1 MSLFDRVK
9 SKIKEDLIIE
19 MNKTGDD
26 DPWDDDKDDK
36 NNNNNNNNKE
46 NKKIPPNKKKK
57 FKRTPYS
64 QKAADAA
71 SKEARSLSSQI
82 DQSEKEFINRRKN
95 LQKNKASLEN
105 TFKQT
110 YKPPSKDKA
119 KEIMNKSV
127 VNQADAGKRAK
138 TFRQSFGTPT
148 GADPKTGKPTYAPSY
163 TVDAKGN
170 KKLGP
175 DIGAGDNMELPK
187 NRGKVPTDK
196 AYEKISKKLGEREAA
211 KKVYLNQ
218 NTKRASNKGMKE
230 FIRKSQQMSSGSNVP
245 LDDKQIEKI
254 YKKQKSETARKINQK
269 YGGQRVNLQGTNKF
283 KKIKNIL
290 KNKNIGKKAGA
301 VKKFLKPV
309 YKAAMKN
316 KRASLVIGGIG
327 AAATYMGGDALRRKL
342 RGDIGS
348 VKDFTKTAPIV
359 NKSTGKE
366 VRYSY
371 GGTNNT
377 LPKFKNNLARDK
389 YFTSKLK
396 SGQFKVKS
404 K

>member
-26 DPWDDDKDDK
+26 DPWDDGDK
-36 NNNNNNNNKE
+36 NNKNNK
-46 NKKIPPNKKKK
+46 NNKKKK
-57 FKRTPYS
+57 YNNKKPKFTSGSFDPAN
-64 QKAADAA
+64 Q
-71 SKEARSLSSQI
+71 
-82 DQSEKEFINRRKN
+82 EKQFVDNERKKN
-95 LQKNKASLEN
+95 LKKNKDSLEN
-105 TFKQT
+105 TFKKNTKPDLTGLKSSDIKLDQLKDEERVRKQYYSNPTMGGGGEVTGTPQDQT
-110 YKPPSKDKA
+110 YKAPSKDKA

-187 NRGKVPTDK
+187 GKGNKVPTDK
-196 AYEKISKKLGEREAA
+196 AYEKISKKLGEREAG

-218 NTKRASNKGMKE
+218 NTKRASDKGIKQ

-245 LDDKQIEKI
+245 VDDKQIEKI
-254 YKKQKSETARKINQK
+254 YKKEKSEITRKINQK

-283 KKIKNIL
+283 KRIKNIL

-309 YKAAMKN
+309 VKAAIKN
-316 KRASLVIGGIG
+316 PRAALVIGGLG
-327 AAATYMGGDALRRKL
+327 AVGTYMAGDALKL
-342 RGDIGS
+342 SLIH
-348 VKDFTKTAPIV
+348 I
-359 NKSTGKE
+359 
-366 VRYSY
+366 
-371 GGTNNT
+371 
-377 LPKFKNNLARDK
+377 
-389 YFTSKLK
+389 
-396 SGQFKVKS
+396 
-404 K
+404 